1 MNKDT
6 DKLSVIIP
14 VYNGEAT
21 IKRCLESI
29 LHQTYKDFEVILVDD
44 GSTDKSPA
52 FCEEYAH
59 KDHRVRAIHI
69 ENSGPFQARKAGV
82 TIAKGEIL
90 TFADADDWLKE
101 DAFETV
107 MRIFRKYHPDILAYT
122 YVYGE
127 GKVEKH
133 FYEER
138 LYCGTEIRDEIV
150 PEMMYDSALGGR
162 RLNPSLCCKWIK
174 KELFTKVTESVKDRI
189 TLGEDALVTYPAV
202 CMAERI
208 FLCNKACYHYTSNND
223 SCTHTYPLERITEV
237 KAFQDNLMRLFDEMG
252 MLVQMRYQIENYV
265 RSFFAM
271 MMKSW
276 YGIELSPVIYDF
288 PYNVIPK
295 GAMVFVYG
303 AGIVGKSYINSLKL
317 TDYAQIAGWAD
328 KNYKELKAYNQV
340 AIIPPER
347 IKEKVFDLLLIA
359 VWDKKAACDIKRN
372 LIYMGIPESKIIWVK
387 PKRII

>member
-150 PEMMYDSALGGR
+150 PEIGR
-162 RLNPSLCCKWIK
+162 ASCR
-174 KELFTKVTESVKDRI
+174 
-189 TLGEDALVTYPAV
+189 
-202 CMAERI
+202 ER
-208 FLCNKACYHYTSNND
+208 
-223 SCTHTYPLERITEV
+223 V
-237 KAFQDNLMRLFDEMG
+237 
-252 MLVQMRYQIENYV
+252 
-265 RSFFAM
+265 
-271 MMKSW
+271 
-276 YGIELSPVIYDF
+276 
-288 PYNVIPK
+288 
-295 GAMVFVYG
+295 
-303 AGIVGKSYINSLKL
+303 
-317 TDYAQIAGWAD
+317 
-328 KNYKELKAYNQV
+328 
-340 AIIPPER
+340 
-347 IKEKVFDLLLIA
+347 
-359 VWDKKAACDIKRN
+359 
-372 LIYMGIPESKIIWVK
+372 
-387 PKRII
+387 